1 MDLQCGLLSLYQ
13 NAGMNVAALKL
24 KKKKTYHEILHWW
37 FYKPDVL

>member
-24 KKKKTYHEILHWW
+24 KKNLS
-37 FYKPDVL
+37 